1 MAQKIQDITSKAEQ
15 PQNIIKPEVPMQ
27 PEKPGQ
33 VEVEKKIEIE
43 SMPAEGAVETER
55 QEAAVPAPLP
65 PPSAGAQPAK
75 SPTLEKIENILQED
89 LQDIYF
95 QMPPDKQAEFREVG
109 EETATKIEQMISG
122 VKVKVKKI
130 LELIIH
136 WLRIIPGLNRYFLEQ
151 EAKIKTDE
159 ILKLKKDQ
167 KKEKSWDPNKI

>member
-43 SMPAEGAVETER
+43 TAPAEGAVETER
-55 QEAAVPAPLP
+55 HEAAVPAPTPAPPVKPLP
-65 PPSAGAQPAK
+65 EK

-95 QMPPDKQAEFREVG
+95 QLPPNKQEEFREVG

-159 ILKLKKDQ
+159 ILKLKKEQ
-167 KKEKSWDPNKI
+167 KEEKSWDPNKI